1 MSDEKKKGGI
11 SPWMVTVL
19 MGMLTMLFAFYAFQ
33 QQESANDVEDKM
45 QQMEV
50 RHREEL
56 QRANESE
63 RKSAAMAAKL
73 KERLDS
79 LQLKLDAA
87 SKRKK

>member
-1 MSDEKKKGGI
+1 MSDEKKKGGV

-19 MGMLTMLFAFYAFQ
+19 MGLLTMLFAFYAFQ

-56 QRANESE
+56 QRATASE

-73 KERLDS
+73 KERMDS
-79 LQLKLDAA
+79 LQKQLDTAT
-87 SKRKK
+87 KRKK